1 VERHLRSVESLE
13 PLLSRE
19 SLAERLE
26 CSVDSVDR
34 MRKAGMPAVRWGRK
48 FVRFRYSDV
57 VRWLDDQT
65 QRAA

>member
-1 VERHLRSVESLE
+1 VSHLRAIDAQE

-26 CSVDSVDR
+26 CSVDTVDR
-34 MRKAGMPAVRWGRK
+34 MRDDGMPSVRWGRK
-48 FVRFRYSDV
+48 FIRFRYTDV

-65 QRAA
+65 RKAA